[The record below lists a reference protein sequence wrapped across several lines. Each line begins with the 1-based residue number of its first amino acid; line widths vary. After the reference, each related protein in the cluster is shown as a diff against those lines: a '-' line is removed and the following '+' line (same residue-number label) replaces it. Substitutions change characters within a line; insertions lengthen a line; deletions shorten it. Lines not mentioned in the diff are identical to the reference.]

1 MQIRKAVYEDVKQ
14 MMHIVHQAQSDL
26 KAMNVDQWQNG
37 YPNETVL
44 KQDIALEKGY
54 VIDQDNRVVGLMVI
68 SCNDETTYDPLKTW
82 EKQTYMVIHRFA
94 VEKDV
99 QRTGVA
105 SKMIE
110 QASWMAKEL
119 KLESIRIDTHEKN
132 VRMRRFLEKYGF
144 EERGIIYLKDG
155 NPRIAYELI
164 LI

>member
-1 MQIRKAVYEDVKQ
+1 MEIRQAIHNDVDQMMIIVKQ
-14 MMHIVHQAQSDL
+14 AQNDL
-26 KAMNVDQWQNG
+26 KQMNVDQWQNG

-44 KQDIALEKGY
+44 HQDIDLKKAY
-54 VIDQDNRVVGLMVI
+54 VAQTDQVTGLMVI
-68 SCNDETTYDPLKTW
+68 SYNDETTYDPLNTW
-82 EKQTYMVIHRFA
+82 MKDSYMVIHRFA
-94 VEKDV
+94 VAKEV

-105 SKMIE
+105 SFMVD
-110 QASWMAKEL
+110 QASLMAKE
-119 KLESIRIDTHEKN
+119 KGMESIRIDTHEKN

>member
-82 EKQTYMVIHRFA
+82 EKQTYM
-94 VEKDV
+94 
-99 QRTGVA
+99 
-105 SKMIE
+105 E
-110 QASWMAKEL
+110 Q
-119 KLESIRIDTHEKN
+119 
-132 VRMRRFLEKYGF
+132 G
-144 EERGIIYLKDG
+144 
-155 NPRIAYELI
+155 
-164 LI
+164 